1 MYEPTGLA
9 LEIFRSRHAAHDK
22 ETWQEASDRVAF
34 QVSAAESGEARDTWR
49 DKFAWALKHNL
60 FMPGGRI
67 WYGSGRPR
75 PSLLNCVSG
84 DTLVHTRRGL
94 VPARDLAGVTVDTLS
109 QDGVY
114 RPAKWASYGVQEL
127 CLVEFENGDTVL
139 ATPGHQWV
147 VTPNGHSRN
156 DQRVTTM
163 ELEGRMV
170 PMQHVSPGERDCMFD
185 SEQYR
190 VGVQHGLVYGDGTV
204 NHTGKA
210 HLLQF
215 GDSRHLVE
223 DWFDGYTIQHHKRY
237 PEGVHYVGTLPATW
251 KTTMPSVSTH
261 GTSYVFGFI
270 AGYIAADGNVD
281 NRGSVSLFSA
291 KKADLVAIRRMAAE
305 VGLPTTSIT
314 MSRELSPFDGE
325 PAPMYCLRFS
335 KAGVDPRLIL
345 KNKHREYLANAP
357 SAYRTT
363 MKVVRV
369 TSTGRHEEVYCC
381 EEPQT
386 HTWVAGMGYL
396 TGNCYVVPTEDSREG
411 WGKTVSDTIVIS
423 GTGGGVGCNFS
434 PSRPRGQKIRG
445 TGGESTGAVSE
456 MEMVN
461 GVGNTIKAGGGRRV
475 ALMFCLSLSHGDIV
489 EFLDKK
495 LDKDVLNNA
504 NVSVV
509 FDEDPEEFFELVKK
523 NAEWPLV
530 HQGRQVGAIPA
541 RVLWERIVKNALEGG
556 EPGILNGYLANKM
569 SNIWYV
575 EKLTSTNPCFHPD
588 TRIATDKGQIKIK
601 DLVAMG
607 RTARVVADSRV
618 GKGDVLDASKFGTR
632 VLPAIDV
639 ELKQK
644 NAPVFKVT
652 TEHGYTVTATA
663 EHDFITTNGRKKLK
677 DLAEGDVLM
686 LPSGEGA
693 FGETGTLEEGRIL
706 GLWVGDGTRD
716 VYEGGRAYVSVW
728 DEDAADM
735 PYIGDTVNTV
745 IAKMPT
751 YGNGGRDYGRLD
763 WNETSNQHRIGG
775 ARLDRWLASQ
785 ADGERVS
792 TLKERVP
799 ESVWRGSR
807 DFVRGYLQGLFYA
820 DGSVNVCSDT
830 VYLRLAQSNKSLLE
844 DVQLLLTQFGVVS
857 RLYLRRAASVKPMP
871 DGRGGQ
877 KDYAYKDQYELV
889 LNRSN
894 LLTFMSK
901 LELWGRKKARAED
914 ALAEFDNRT
923 RKPERYTTTIT
934 NIEPAGTTDV
944 YCLTQPETNSLVS
957 SGIVNGNCGEIWM
970 SPYDCCCLGAVVLPR
985 FVIGGEVDWSMLK
998 DVVRTGV
1005 RFLDDVL
1012 TVNTY
1017 PLPEIKAKCEQLRR
1031 IGLGVTGLHHMLLE
1045 LGLKYNSPEGL
1056 EFVDKLMA
1064 RIKNW
1069 AYEASSDLAVEK
1081 GSFPAFDA
1089 DKFLKSGFAKT
1100 LKPSLRSKLRR
1111 DGMRNCATMT
1121 IAPVGTGS
1129 IICNTT
1135 SGIEPMYA
1143 PAFKRTFRKGDDLAS
1158 EELVDPMF
1166 QDFVNQ
1172 GRDVSHFV
1180 GAMDLSIRDHME
1192 MQRVCQRH
1200 VDNAV
1205 SKTIN
1210 LPAGTSA
1217 EELSDLYMEFVGD
1230 LKGVTVYP
1238 DGSRAD
1244 QPLTSLPLER
1254 AVELAKAK
1262 LSDLQAAGFDPC
1274 RSGNCDV

>member
-1 MYEPTGLA
+1 MYEPVALA
-9 LEIFRSRHAAHDK
+9 LQIFRSRHAAHDK
-22 ETWQEASDRVAF
+22 ETWAEASDRVAL
-34 QVSAAESGEARDTWR
+34 QVSNAEVGEDRDVWR

-94 VPARDLAGVTVDTLS
+94 VAAQDLAGTVVDTLS

-114 RPAKWASYGVQEL
+114 RPAKWGSYGVQEL

-147 VTPNGHSRN
+147 VTPNGHSRK
-156 DQRVTTM
+156 DQRVPTT

-170 PMQHVSPGERDCMFD
+170 PMQHVSPSERDCMFD

-190 VGVQHGLVYGDGTV
+190 AGIQHGLVYGDGTV

-223 DWFDGYTIQHHKRY
+223 DWFDAHTVQYHARY
-237 PEGVHYVGTLPATW
+237 PEGVTYVGALPATW
-251 KTTMPSVSTH
+251 KTSMPSVSTH
-261 GTSYVFGFI
+261 GVSYVFGFI
-270 AGYIAADGNVD
+270 AGYIASDGNVD
-281 NRGSVSLFSA
+281 DRGSVSLHSS
-291 KKADLVAIRRMAAE
+291 KKDDLVAVRVLAAG

-314 MSRELSPFDGE
+314 LARELSPFDGT
-325 PAPMYCLRFS
+325 PSPLWCLRFS
-335 KAGVDPRLIL
+335 KTGIDSRLIL

-357 SAYRTT
+357 VTKKRTT

-369 TSTGRHEEVYCC
+369 TSTGRNEEVFCC
-381 EEPQT
+381 EEPET
-386 HTWVAGMGYL
+386 NTWVAGMGYL
-396 TGNCYVVPTEDSREG
+396 TGNCYVIPTDDSREA

-475 ALMFCLSLSHGDIV
+475 ALMFCLSLAHGDIV

-504 NVSVV
+504 NISIV
-509 FDEDPEEFFELVKK
+509 FDDNPDAFFELVKK
-523 NAEWPLV
+523 DGEWPLV

-541 RVLWERIVKNALEGG
+541 KLLWDRIVKNALAGG
-556 EPGILNGYLANKM
+556 EPGMLNGYLANRM

-575 EKLTSTNPCFHPD
+575 EPLTSTNP
-588 TRIATDKGQIKIK
+588 
-601 DLVAMG
+601 
-607 RTARVVADSRV
+607 
-618 GKGDVLDASKFGTR
+618 
-632 VLPAIDV
+632 
-639 ELKQK
+639 
-644 NAPVFKVT
+644 
-652 TEHGYTVTATA
+652 
-663 EHDFITTNGRKKLK
+663 
-677 DLAEGDVLM
+677 
-686 LPSGEGA
+686 
-693 FGETGTLEEGRIL
+693 
-706 GLWVGDGTRD
+706 
-716 VYEGGRAYVSVW
+716 
-728 DEDAADM
+728 
-735 PYIGDTVNTV
+735 
-745 IAKMPT
+745 
-751 YGNGGRDYGRLD
+751 
-763 WNETSNQHRIGG
+763 
-775 ARLDRWLASQ
+775 
-785 ADGERVS
+785 
-792 TLKERVP
+792 
-799 ESVWRGSR
+799 
-807 DFVRGYLQGLFYA
+807 
-820 DGSVNVCSDT
+820 
-830 VYLRLAQSNKSLLE
+830 
-844 DVQLLLTQFGVVS
+844 
-857 RLYLRRAASVKPMP
+857 
-871 DGRGGQ
+871 
-877 KDYAYKDQYELV
+877 
-889 LNRSN
+889 
-894 LLTFMSK
+894 
-901 LELWGRKKARAED
+901 
-914 ALAEFDNRT
+914 
-923 RKPERYTTTIT
+923 
-934 NIEPAGTTDV
+934 
-944 YCLTQPETNSLVS
+944 
-957 SGIVNGNCGEIWM
+957 CGEIWM
-970 SPYDCCCLGAVVLPR
+970 SPYDCCCLGALVLPR
-985 FVIGGEVDWSMLK
+985 FVVGGEVDWAQLK
-998 DVVRTGV
+998 DVVRLGV

-1017 PLPEIKAKCEQLRR
+1017 PLPEIKSKCEQLRR

-1069 AYEASSDLAVEK
+1069 AYEASSDLAKEK

-1089 DKFLKSGFAKT
+1089 DKLLKSGFAKT
-1100 LKPSLRSKLRR
+1100 LKPSLRTKIRK
-1111 DGMRNCATMT
+1111 DGLRNCATMT

-1129 IICNTT
+1129 IICDTT

-1143 PAFKRTFRKGDDLAS
+1143 PASRRTFRKGDELAS
-1158 EELVDPMF
+1158 EEVVDPMF
-1166 QDFVNQ
+1166 QAFVNQ

-1180 GAMDLSIRDHME
+1180 GAMDLTIRDHME

-1217 EELSDLYMEFVGD
+1217 EELSDLYMEFIGD

-1238 DGSRAD
+1238 DGSREN
-1244 QPLTSLPLER
+1244 QPLTALSLER
-1254 AVELAKAK
+1254 AIELAKANA
-1262 LSDLQAAGFDPC
+1262 STSAMSQDPC